1 MDKSILSDIKELLG
15 AGNIDGFDNDILMH
29 INTVLLTLRQLG
41 IGPESG
47 ISINKDTTWEE
58 ILQGSE
64 MLEAVKTYIGLKVR
78 LIFDPPTSG
87 SVMQAYKELI
97 SEYEW
102 RLNVTVDP
110 SEVD

>member
-1 MDKSILSDIKELLG
+1 MEDFNKNFF
-15 AGNIDGFDNDILMH
+15 NI
-29 INTVLLTLRQLG
+29 
-41 IGPESG
+41 E
-47 ISINKDTTWEE
+47 NKDNFIGVLT
-58 ILQGSE
+58 
-64 MLEAVKTYIGLKVR
+64 KTYIGLKVR

>member
-47 ISINKDTTWEE
+47 IAITKDTTWSE